1 MMFDLTGKV
10 AVVTGSTKGIGKS
23 IVTNLAALGAKVVVS
38 SRKSDACETV
48 AKGLQNQGYEAIPIP
63 CHIGKKEDL
72 ERLVSD
78 TNKIYGKIDI
88 LVCNAATNPVYG
100 PMLNAGDDAYDKI
113 MDTNVKSVFQ
123 LCNMICP
130 EMAER
135 KDGVVIIISSIGG
148 FKGSKNLGLYSL
160 SKAAEQQLVR
170 NLAVEWGPNNIRV
183 NAIAPGL
190 IKTDFARELWEDPKK
205 TAAVERITPLGRLG
219 DPDDIGLLAASLATR
234 AGDYLTGQ
242 TITIDGGRMITDPS

>member
-1 MMFDLTGKV
+1 MFDLNGKV

-23 IVTNLAALGAKVVVS
+23 IAYSMAALGAKVVIS
-38 SRKSDACETV
+38 SRKADACEKVT
-48 AKGLQNQGYEAIPIP
+48 KELTNQGFEAKSIP
-63 CHIGKKEDL
+63 CHIGRKEDL
-72 ERLVSD
+72 EKLVSEAQ
-78 TNKIYGKIDI
+78 KEFGKIDI

-100 PMLNAGDDAYDKI
+100 PMQQASDEAYDKI

-123 LCNMICP
+123 LCKLVCP
-130 EMAER
+130 DMAAR

-170 NLAVEWGPNNIRV
+170 NLAVEWGPHNIRV

-205 TAAVERITPLGRLG
+205 TEAVERITPLGRLG
-219 DPDDIGLLAASLATR
+219 DPDDIGLLTASLATR
-234 AGDYLTGQ
+234 AGNYLTGQ